1 MIDGDVVEFG
11 GEGLDAPGYDLLAL
25 ITGSEGL
32 LAIIT
37 EVTVKLTPK
46 PQAACCVLAAF
57 DELTKAGEA
66 VAAIIGEGIIP
77 AGLEMMDKLTIGA
90 VEPFVHAGYPLDAE
104 AILLCESDGVPE
116 EVAEE
121 IATVRDLMQRCGA
134 TRVEVSQ
141 TEAQRL
147 KFWSGRKAAF
157 PAAGRISPDY
167 YCIDGTIP
175 RRALAPI
182 LEQIGALSREFGLRC
197 MNVFHAGD
205 GNLHPLILYD
215 ANLPGDAEKTTAFG
229 ARILES
235 CIAAGGTITGEHG
248 VGVEK
253 IDEMCVQFA
262 PLELE
267 CFHSLKR
274 AFDPDGLLNPGKAV
288 PAAAPLRRD
297 GAHARPPRSA
307 AARRIAA
314 ILKEA
319 PR

>member
-1 MIDGDVVEFG
+1 VRAVMIDGDVVEFG

-121 IATVRDLMQRCGA
+121 IATVRELMQRCGA

-147 KFWSGRKAAF
+147 RFWSGRKAAF

-182 LEQIGALSREFGLRC
+182 LEQIGALSQEFGLRC

-215 ANLPGDAEKTTAFG
+215 ANLPGDAEKPRPSARGSWNLHRRRRHDYRRAWRRRGENRRNVRAVCTARTGTLSF
-229 ARILES
+229 LEACVRS
-235 CIAAGGTITGEHG
+235 RRAAQSRQGR
-248 VGVEK
+248 
-253 IDEMCVQFA
+253 A
-262 PLELE
+262 P
-267 CFHSLKR
+267 
-274 AFDPDGLLNPGKAV
+274 
-288 PAAAPLRRD
+288 AAPLRRD
-297 GAHARPPRSA
+297 GAHARPPR
-307 AARRIAA
+307 
-314 ILKEA
+314 
-319 PR
+319 